1 MVIVNGP
8 QMLDDVRKRPDE
20 ELSLLDSIDDVSL
33 TMILDPL
40 LGLPH
45 GACPMLT
52 SRALPQVVQISWIF
66 GHEFHTD
73 PYHIDL
79 IKEKLTRSLPAVLPD
94 VVDELRSAIPQYI
107 PTHGGGTC
115 PPSTPPPIRDVLSA
129 QEGCSREISAE
140 WTTIDAVPTFMGVVA
155 RLSNRVFVGLPICE
169 LRGGP
174 KCPIVCNAHR
184 CRSQ

>member
-73 PYHIDL
+73 PYHNIFCQVVGQKYVRLYPPEDTESVYPRGEDENGINESNTSSVE
-79 IKEKLTRSLPAVLPD
+79 IKLDRRQANN
-94 VVDELRSAIPQYI
+94 VVVQDAESFPLFLAQTNYHEVVVGPGECLYI
-107 PTHGGGTC
+107 PAGWWHYIESLT
-115 PPSTPPPIRDVLSA
+115 PSSSVSF
-129 QEGCSREISAE
+129 
-140 WTTIDAVPTFMGVVA
+140 WW
-155 RLSNRVFVGLPICE
+155 N
-169 LRGGP
+169 
-174 KCPIVCNAHR
+174 
-184 CRSQ
+184 